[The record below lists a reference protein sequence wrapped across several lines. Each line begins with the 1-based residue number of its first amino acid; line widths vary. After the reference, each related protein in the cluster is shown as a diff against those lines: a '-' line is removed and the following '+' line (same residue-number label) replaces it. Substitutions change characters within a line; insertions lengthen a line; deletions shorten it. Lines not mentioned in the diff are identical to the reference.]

1 MTVSRAPATPPAV
14 LVLGAHAGLRRA
26 AALLGAAGFPVTG
39 DAPPAL
45 VLVAGGATPT
55 PVVEAAARSRPGA
68 AIVAL
73 MPADADEALLRQA
86 LSAGADGIVLEPELA
101 RTLVP
106 TVRAVLAGQLAVPQ
120 SMRRRFA
127 PKAFSH
133 RERQILALVV
143 QGNTN
148 RQIAQQLY
156 LSESTVKSHLA
167 SSFRK
172 LGARSRAEAA
182 ALVLDPEAGYSL
194 GIPIAEDRR
203 ALERSIPVQSIEQGV
218 KL

>member
-1 MTVSRAPATPPAV
+1 MAPA
-14 LVLGAHAGLRRA
+14 
-26 AALLGAAGFPVTG
+26 PVS
-39 DAPPAL
+39 
-45 VLVAGGATPT
+45 
-55 PVVEAAARSRPGA
+55 EAAARSRPGA

-73 MPADADEALLRQA
+73 MPATADGAVLRRALG
-86 LSAGADGIVLEPELA
+86 AGADGIVLEPELS
-101 RTLVP
+101 RTLVA

-120 SMRRRFA
+120 ALRRRLA

-143 QGNTN
+143 EGNTN
-148 RQIAQQLY
+148 RQIAERLY

-182 ALVLDPEAGYSL
+182 ALMLEAEGPPGGSAT
-194 GIPIAEDRR
+194 AEDPH
-203 ALERSIPVQSIEQGV
+203 ALERSIAVQPIEQGV